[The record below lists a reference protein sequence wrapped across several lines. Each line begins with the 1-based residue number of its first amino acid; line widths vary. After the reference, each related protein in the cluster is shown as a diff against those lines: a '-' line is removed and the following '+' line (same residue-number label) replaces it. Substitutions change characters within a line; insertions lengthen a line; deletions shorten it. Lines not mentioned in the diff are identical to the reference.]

1 MKLKNI
7 LFLLIAT
14 LLLVSC
20 NGKKKKKTDDNN
32 TKTEVIKNN
41 NSGKANDVLLKKVS
55 KIYNEQDTFSTV
67 EIKFNLDF
75 ESPERSVSGSGTMR
89 IANDSIIWLYVQAFG
104 FEVARATF
112 TKDTVTSVVKMKKQY
127 IKKDYSVL
135 KNFFPAEFDLSILQ
149 AIFLNQF
156 FLFPDNNINSLGNY
170 SVEENDDN
178 FVIASGLEDIA
189 KYHLDNQ
196 LTISKLTNK
205 VSQYIFVEK
214 RNNLGLKISYND
226 LTDFG
231 LHSLP
236 KQVVFE
242 GIGKDMKLTFTY
254 NKVVFGKK
262 LSFPI
267 SIPDSYTEIK
277 F

>member
-89 IANDSIIWLYVQAFG
+89 IANDSIIWLSCRSDILHHVLSTHQAFASMVSAVNQDLPLV
-104 FEVARATF
+104 F
-112 TKDTVTSVVKMKKQY
+112 SN
-127 IKKDYSVL
+127 L
-135 KNFFPAEFDLSILQ
+135 KPS
-149 AIFLNQF
+149 FL
-156 FLFPDNNINSLGNY
+156 
-170 SVEENDDN
+170 
-178 FVIASGLEDIA
+178 
-189 KYHLDNQ
+189 
-196 LTISKLTNK
+196 
-205 VSQYIFVEK
+205 
-214 RNNLGLKISYND
+214 
-226 LTDFG
+226 
-231 LHSLP
+231 
-236 KQVVFE
+236 
-242 GIGKDMKLTFTY
+242 
-254 NKVVFGKK
+254 
-262 LSFPI
+262 
-267 SIPDSYTEIK
+267 
-277 F
+277 